1 MHISALQY
9 ICFEKIYA
17 ENVGVIY
24 SKNVVKM
31 AQLYRVTVLKTHTLI
46 PHRAPSNCAMKVLF
60 YQILSSSYR
69 NIYLIMTLMVLN
81 TIVIDKIT
89 CFVKIFC
96 CLRRQKIVKR
106 NYFYFTLYINT
117 IPIKRLI
124 WAFPFQWEY
133 ISNVSSIL
141 ATRTVKNKSAQ
152 TSFCSK

>member
-1 MHISALQY
+1 MHRECGAIH
-9 ICFEKIYA
+9 
-17 ENVGVIY
+17 

-96 CLRRQKIVKR
+96 YLQRQKIVKR
-106 NYFYFTLYINT
+106 NDFILYINT
-117 IPIKRLI
+117 IAIKRFMI

-133 ISNVSSIL
+133 IFNVSSIL
-141 ATRTVKNKSAQ
+141 ATRTFKNKIAQ

>member
-9 ICFEKIYA
+9 ICLMRKYAQRMWGNILEKCF
-17 ENVGVIY
+17 
-24 SKNVVKM
+24 KM

-96 CLRRQKIVKR
+96 YLQRQKIVKR
-106 NYFYFTLYINT
+106 NDFILYINT
-117 IPIKRLI
+117 IAIKRFLI
-124 WAFPFQWEY
+124 IY
-133 ISNVSSIL
+133 DLSISFSMRIY
-141 ATRTVKNKSAQ
+141 
-152 TSFCSK
+152 F